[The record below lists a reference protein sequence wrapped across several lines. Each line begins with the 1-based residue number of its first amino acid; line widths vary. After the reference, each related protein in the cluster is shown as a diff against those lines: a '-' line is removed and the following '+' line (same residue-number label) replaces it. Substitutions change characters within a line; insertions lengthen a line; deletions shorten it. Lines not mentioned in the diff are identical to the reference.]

1 MMQIQITFPPWI
13 MRRLLTA
20 SIFYTRSMSPT
31 FSIQTV
37 RVRDGCDAVFMYA
50 QAGKTSEIQK
60 LLATGEASV
69 LDVTESHNSL
79 MVVSFGRG
87 LSETVC

>member
-1 MMQIQITFPPWI
+1 
-13 MRRLLTA
+13 
-20 SIFYTRSMSPT
+20 MSPT